1 MLLLKLLHALWYW
14 YLTTFSFQVSGNGF
28 RKLTRA
34 KRISSAKG
42 KKRDKEV
49 GCCSDDVQCATASL
63 MVSALVVIIISF
75 LLAVVVV
82 GIVK

>member
-1 MLLLKLLHALWYW
+1 M
-14 YLTTFSFQVSGNGF
+14 
-28 RKLTRA
+28 
-34 KRISSAKG
+34 SSAKG

-49 GCCSDDVQCATASL
+49 GCCSDDVQCATTSL

-75 LLAVVVV
+75 LLGVVVV